1 MSGWMNDNDRRS
13 LAVLG
18 LVAAALAISGVAPAA
33 AQTAAISYPPSRS
46 LSDVATWLKRD
57 TPLSPAQVVDI
68 SPSAV
73 AAVTAV
79 TPTADP
85 RGFLATI
92 DYEALN
98 PEIESHDG
106 IASWSIPVQVDCNRR
121 AVRLGIM
128 TGFRSRDLQTDPRV
142 LRQADTAF
150 VTPTPAAPLGSVI
163 RALCDRNFRRPLLGG
178 RIKTALKA
186 TDRPPGP
193 PVAAADP
200 PAAAP
205 AAVKPASSP
214 VAGGSPV
221 SVQIGASPSPADA
234 RNLLARLKKK
244 SPALLVGLTTDVATV
259 EVDGKTVNRALISGF
274 GAPAEAA
281 QLCEK
286 LKAEGQACFVR
297 R

>member
-1 MSGWMNDNDRRS
+1 MSARMIDSDRRP

-18 LVAAALAISGVAPAA
+18 LVAALAISAAVPAA
-33 AQTAAISYPPSRS
+33 GQAAAVSYPPSRS
-46 LSDVATWLKRD
+46 LSDVAAWLRRD
-57 TPLSPAQVVDI
+57 TPISPAQVVDI

-79 TPTADP
+79 TATTDP

-92 DYEALN
+92 DYEAMN

-106 IASWSIPVQVDCNRR
+106 IASWSIPVQVDCDRR
-121 AVRLGIM
+121 AVRLGVM
-128 TGFRSRDLQTDPRV
+128 TGFRSRDLQTNPKV

-163 RALCDRNFRRPLLGG
+163 RALCDRNFRRPLVGG
-178 RIKTALKA
+178 RGKIALQAPDKPARRLTPADAPMTAAPKP
-186 TDRPPGP
+186 TPK
-193 PVAAADP
+193 
-200 PAAAP
+200 PAA
-205 AAVKPASSP
+205 S
-214 VAGGSPV
+214 GSPV
-221 SVQIGASPSPADA
+221 SVQIGASPSLSDA
-234 RNLLARLKKK
+234 RNLLARLRKK
-244 SPALLVGLTTDVATV
+244 SPVLLTGLTTDITSV

-274 GAPAEAA
+274 GTPAEAA

>member
-1 MSGWMNDNDRRS
+1 MSARMNDSDRRF
-13 LAVLG
+13 LAALG
-18 LVAAALAISGVAPAA
+18 LAAALAIGAVAPAA
-33 AQTAAISYPPSRS
+33 GQTAAISYPPSRS
-46 LSDVATWLKRD
+46 LSDVAAWLRRD

-79 TPTADP
+79 TPTGDP

-106 IASWSIPVQVDCNRR
+106 IASWSIPVQVDCSRR
-121 AVRLGIM
+121 AVQLGIM
-128 TGFRSRDLQTDPRV
+128 TGFRSRDLQTDPKV

-163 RALCDRNFRRPLLGG
+163 RALCDWDFRRPLLGG
-178 RIKTALKA
+178 RGKSALKA
-186 TDRPPGP
+186 ADKAPRP
-193 PVAAADP
+193 PVAPADAP
-200 PAAAP
+200 TATPAAT
-205 AAVKPASSP
+205 KPAP
-214 VAGGSPV
+214 KPAAGGSPV
-221 SVQIGASPSPADA
+221 SVQIGASPSLADA
-234 RNLLARLKKK
+234 RTLLARLKKK
-244 SPALLVGLTTDVATV
+244 SPALLAGLTTEVATV

-286 LKAEGQACFVR
+286 LKADGQACFVR

>member
-1 MSGWMNDNDRRS
+1 
-13 LAVLG
+13 
-18 LVAAALAISGVAPAA
+18 
-33 AQTAAISYPPSRS
+33 
-46 LSDVATWLKRD
+46 
-57 TPLSPAQVVDI
+57 
-68 SPSAV
+68 V

-79 TPTADP
+79 TPTADS

-98 PEIESHDG
+98 PEIESRDG

-121 AVRLGIM
+121 TVRLGIM
-128 TGFRSRDLQTDPRV
+128 TGFRSRDLQTDPKV

-163 RALCDRNFRRPLLGG
+163 RALCDRDFRRPLLGG
-178 RIKTALKA
+178 RNKTALKA
-186 TDRPPGP
+186 ADRPPGP
-193 PVAAADP
+193 AVAPADP
-200 PAAAP
+200 PILPAVGPAPKP
-205 AAVKPASSP
+205 AA
-214 VAGGSPV
+214 GRSPV
-221 SVQIGASPSPADA
+221 SVQIGASPSLPDA

-286 LKAEGQACFVR
+286 LKADGQACFVR

>member
-1 MSGWMNDNDRRS
+1 MRARMIDSDPRS

-18 LVAAALAISGVAPAA
+18 LAAALAISAAPAA
-33 AQTAAISYPPSRS
+33 GQTAAISYPPSRS
-46 LSDVATWLKRD
+46 LSDVAAWLRRD
-57 TPLSPAQVVDI
+57 TPISPAQVVDI

-79 TPTADP
+79 TPTGDP

-92 DYEALN
+92 DYEAMN

-106 IASWSIPVQVDCNRR
+106 LASWSIPVQVDCVRR

-128 TGFRSRDLQTDPRV
+128 TGFRSRDLKTDPKV

-163 RALCDRNFRRPLLGG
+163 RALCDRDFRRPLVGG
-178 RIKTALKA
+178 RLKTALKA
-186 TDRPPGP
+186 PGKPPKP
-193 PVAAADP
+193 T
-200 PAAAP
+200 AAP
-205 AAVKPASSP
+205 ADAPTVATALPAP
-214 VAGGSPV
+214 KLAAGGSPV
-221 SVQIGASPSPADA
+221 SVQIGASPSLPDA
-234 RNLLARLKKK
+234 RTLLARLKKK
-244 SPALLVGLTTDVATV
+244 SPALLAGLTTAVATV
-259 EVDGKTVNRALISGF
+259 EVNGKTVNRALISGF
-274 GAPAEAA
+274 GTPAEAA

-286 LKAEGQACFVR
+286 LKADGQACFVR